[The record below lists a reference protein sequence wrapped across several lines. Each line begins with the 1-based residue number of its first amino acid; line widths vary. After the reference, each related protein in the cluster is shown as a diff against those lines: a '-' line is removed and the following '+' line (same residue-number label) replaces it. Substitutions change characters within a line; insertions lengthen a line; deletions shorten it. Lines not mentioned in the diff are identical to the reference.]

1 MILVCLV
8 FFLHACSIDIA
19 RVLTTFPS
27 LSLSDKSEMSRFLR
41 ADTTFLMNNSFSL
54 LFFAIE
60 NLDMMIFFSVIG
72 IVIVRGG
79 WSEESHQSGWIE

>member
-8 FFLHACSIDIA
+8 FFLHACSMDVV

-41 ADTTFLMNNSFSL
+41 ADAIFLMNDSFSL

-60 NLDMMIFFSVIG
+60 NLDMMIFFSVI
-72 IVIVRGG
+72 
-79 WSEESHQSGWIE
+79 

>member
-8 FFLHACSIDIA
+8 FFLHACSMDVV
-19 RVLTTFPS
+19 RVLTTFSS

-41 ADTTFLMNNSFSL
+41 VDAIFLMNDFFSL

-60 NLDMMIFFSVIG
+60 NLDMMIFFSVI
-72 IVIVRGG
+72 
-79 WSEESHQSGWIE
+79 